1 MHFILVEKR
10 FQQRSLF
17 INKSSSLLTI
27 NANEIQRLL
36 IKSSIFS
43 QKLFWLKKKFKS
55 LIKSVVIRKD
65 ALLSNYG
72 SNDSR
77 VIEQLVFP
85 TKLN

>member
-27 NANEIQRLL
+27 NAIEIQRLL
-36 IKSSIFS
+36 IKFS